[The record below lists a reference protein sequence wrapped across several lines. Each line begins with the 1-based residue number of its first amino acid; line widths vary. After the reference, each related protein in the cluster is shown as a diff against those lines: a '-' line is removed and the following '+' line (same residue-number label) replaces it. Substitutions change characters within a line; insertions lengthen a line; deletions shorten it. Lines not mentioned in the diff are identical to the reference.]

1 METIIRMVERSP
13 SSTSQ
18 SGKPTIIKW
27 HGCSMVR
34 GHSIN
39 ACVDEILQ
47 FNKRRQFLKINIIG
61 MSGTGKT
68 TLIHVLAHQIHTASD
83 IPYEVKFFNAEQLS
97 NFKATVQGL
106 SNSNQILCFDDLSGL
121 VEDYGKKALDRL
133 KAEITTIRHIN
144 DQEDRKII
152 MMLSF
157 HAQKMLDKQLR
168 ISNFAFYT
176 DCQLEE
182 VDYLIDLLGKQDK
195 QKIEYFQKL
204 KAQAGLTHK
213 FTYRLGQ
220 RHSFTYKD
228 GKPFQPM
235 LYNNG
240 LRTCHVVSPQLS
252 WIIGDEL
259 CHICNPAIESASTK
273 INLEQFVND
282 YSKKFTK
289 GLAKRAVEIK
299 LLELGM
305 NTQPKR
311 VQQAKKYIDRFL
323 SRKQINI
330 DELAEAYNLKEI
342 KTLIPRVKQPEF
354 LENENDRI

>member
-1 METIIRMVERSP
+1 METIIRMVERQP

-18 SGKPTIIKW
+18 KDKPTIIKW
-27 HGCSMVR
+27 KGIPMVR

-61 MSGTGKT
+61 QSGTGKT
-68 TLIHVLAHQIHTASD
+68 SLMELLSHQLHSASD
-83 IPYEVKFFNAEQLS
+83 VPYEVKFFKDDQLA
-97 NFKATVQGL
+97 NFRATVQGL

-121 VEDYGKKALDRL
+121 VENHGKAALQRL
-133 KAEITTIRHIN
+133 KSEITTVRHIN

-157 HAQKMLDKQLR
+157 HSQKMLDKQIR

-176 DCQLEE
+176 DCELEE
-182 VDYLIDLLGKQDK
+182 IDYLIDLLGKQNT
-195 QKIEYFQKL
+195 QKIKYFQKL
-204 KAQAGLTHK
+204 KVQAGLKNK
-213 FTYRLGQ
+213 FTYRLGN
-220 RHSFTYKD
+220 RHLFTYKD
-228 GKPFQPM
+228 GEPFQAM

-240 LRTCHVVSPQLS
+240 IRTSDVVFPLLK
-252 WIIGDEL
+252 WVIGDEI
-259 CHICNPAIESASTK
+259 CHTCKPAIESASTK

-289 GLAKRAVEIK
+289 GLAKRAVELK

-330 DELAEAYNLKEI
+330 DELAEAYNLKEV

-354 LENENDRI
+354 LEGIT

>member
-1 METIIRMVERSP
+1 MREAIIRTIKRSP
-13 SSTSQ
+13 SSTSE
-18 SGKPTIIKW
+18 KKIPTIIKW
-27 HGCSMVR
+27 HGIPMVR

-39 ACVDEILQ
+39 ACVNEIIE

-68 TLIHVLAHQIHTASD
+68 TLMHVLAHQIHTASD
-83 IPYEVKFFNAEQLS
+83 VPYEVKFFNAEQLS
-97 NFKATVQGL
+97 NFRATVEGL

-121 VEDYGKKALDRL
+121 VDQFGKKALDRL

-157 HAQKMLDKQLR
+157 HAQKMLDKNLR

-182 VDYLIDLLGKQDK
+182 IDYLIDLLGKQDV
-195 QKIEYFQKL
+195 QKIKYFQKL

-213 FTYRLGQ
+213 FTYQLGQ
-220 RHSFTYKD
+220 RQPFTYKD

-273 INLEQFVND
+273 INLEQFRD
-282 YSKKFTK
+282 DFSKKFTK
-289 GLAKRAVEIK
+289 GIAKRAVELI
-299 LLELGM
+299 LSEMGLH
-305 NTQPKR
+305 TQPR
-311 VQQAKKYIDRFL
+311 NVQHAKKYVQQFL
-323 SRKQINI
+323 KKKQINI

-342 KTLIPRVKQPEF
+342 KTTIPHIKRPEI
-354 LENENDRI
+354 LEIKN